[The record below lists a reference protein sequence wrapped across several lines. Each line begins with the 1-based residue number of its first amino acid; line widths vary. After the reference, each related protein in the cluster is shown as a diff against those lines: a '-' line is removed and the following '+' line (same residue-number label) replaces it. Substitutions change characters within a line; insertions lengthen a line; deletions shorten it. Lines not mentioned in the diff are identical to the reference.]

1 MISIV
6 IPTYKRLSSLKKCL
20 DSVISQAAPGMEL
33 VVVDDFSQDGT
44 KEYLQELAGRYSFVK
59 PSFNPKNCGVNYSRN
74 RGIELASQKFIL
86 FLDNDDELIQG
97 SLQQVEQTIRTY
109 PGTSHFLFMV
119 SDRTEEF
126 KELQEVKKV
135 HYEEWIGGR
144 IAGDFTHVIL
154 SAVIKK
160 YPFFEEFRLYEH
172 LNWLR
177 VKKETSP
184 QLLVPLVVAQRERDR
199 SDSLT
204 ASAKLKNVSVIQSKF
219 EAEKVYYAM
228 YHDDLKKH
236 NPKSMSTGL
245 LHAIALGVACSRK
258 NDCKKIIRYTDKG
271 WIKMLGALLLLMPSS
286 LLRYGVIRYSAMKG

>member
-20 DSVISQAAPGMEL
+20 DSVISQATGGMEL
-33 VVVDDFSQDGT
+33 IVVDDFSQDGT
-44 KEYLQELAGRYSFVK
+44 REYLLELASRHPFIK

-74 RGIELASQKFIL
+74 RGVELVSEKFIL
-86 FLDNDDELIQG
+86 FLDNDDELIPG
-97 SLQQVEQTIRTY
+97 SLQQVEQTLEAHPATK
-109 PGTSHFLFMV
+109 HFLFMV
-119 SDRTEEF
+119 SDRTEEY
-126 KELQEVKKV
+126 KDLHDVKKV
-135 HYEEWIGGR
+135 YYEEWVGAK

-154 SAVIKK
+154 SSVMKK

-184 QLLVPLVVAQRERDR
+184 QLLVPTVVAQRERDR

-204 ASAKLKNVSVIQSKF
+204 ASAKLKNVAVIRSKF

-228 YHDDLKKH
+228 YHEDLKKH
-236 NPKSMSTGL
+236 NPRSLSTGM
-245 LHAIALGVACSRK
+245 LHAIALGVACSCK
-258 NDCKKIIRYTDKG
+258 SDCRTMIRYASKG
-271 WIKMLGALLLLMPSS
+271 WVKVMGGLMILMPSS
-286 LLRYGVIRYSAMKG
+286 LLRYGVTRYSALKG